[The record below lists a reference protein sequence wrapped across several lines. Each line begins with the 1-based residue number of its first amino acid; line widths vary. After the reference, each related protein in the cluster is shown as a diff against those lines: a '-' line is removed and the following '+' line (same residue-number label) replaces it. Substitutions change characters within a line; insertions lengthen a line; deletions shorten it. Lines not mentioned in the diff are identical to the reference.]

1 MHSITTHHACIALVK
16 ACHLQVSMAVRT
28 ALLSAGKKQQ
38 PIPCVWFG
46 VVWVGLAPT
55 LILGMAPTFVLFG
68 CWVGFVPVSC
78 LVRGLQRVGANPS
91 LVWMNGLE

>member
-1 MHSITTHHACIALVK
+1 
-16 ACHLQVSMAVRT
+16 MAVPDKESFLAESMPPPPRY
-28 ALLSAGKKQQ
+28 L
-38 PIPCVWFG
+38 PCVWFG

-68 CWVGFVPVSC
+68 CWVRFVLVSC
-78 LVRGLQRVGANPS
+78 LIQGLQRVGANPS